1 MEIINKCFF
10 VFDVTFSYLDYILQN
25 QNTKSMIQ
33 KFLYLEW
40 KAFTRSAS
48 FATNLAL
55 KILMGFV
62 AAYFILIFLAIGVGG
77 FYILKKMNL
86 DPIATVNKFIIYY
99 VFMDLIIRS
108 MLQKIPVLNI
118 RPMLIFPIKKSTI
131 VHFSLG
137 KTVLSFF
144 SLVHGFF
151 LVPFC
156 VVLII
161 EGYDIVSILLW
172 FSAMFSLLYINNFIN
187 IILSNKDNLFVVF
200 LVLATT
206 LAGLQY
212 YGYFIITDFT
222 APFFDAIFNTYWAFL
237 VPVFALIVLYYFTF
251 LYFKRNLYLDAGLAS
266 KHDIA
271 KTEELSWLNQFGT
284 IGTFLKNDIKLIKR
298 NKRSKTTV
306 GLSIMFLFYGLLF
319 FTNSIEVYNNPVMH
333 IFAGIFIS
341 GGFLITF
348 GQFVPSWDSAY
359 YQLMMTQNIPYK
371 GYLSSKWWLMVIA
384 TIVTTTIASFYL
396 YFGWQIYLTIIVG
409 AIYNI
414 GVNSHLV
421 LLGGAYTKTP
431 IDLSSGK
438 GAFGDKKAFNVK
450 TILISIPQLGLP
462 VLLYWLGSTFFS
474 PNVGLALVAA
484 LGIMGFALKNKAF
497 SLIEKVYKSEKYAT
511 IAAYKQ
517 KG

>member
-1 MEIINKCFF
+1 
-10 VFDVTFSYLDYILQN
+10 
-25 QNTKSMIQ
+25 MIQ

-48 FATNLAL
+48 FGANLAI
-55 KILMGFV
+55 KILMGFL
-62 AAYFILIFLAIGVGG
+62 AAYFILVFLAVGILA
-77 FYILKKMNL
+77 FYILKKL
-86 DPIATVNKFIIYY
+86 HFDPIVAINKFMIYY
-99 VFMDLIIRS
+99 LLFDLIIRLL
-108 MLQKIPVLNI
+108 LQKIPVMNI
-118 RPMLIFPIKKSTI
+118 RPLLVLPIKKPII

-144 SLVHGFF
+144 NFVHAFFF
-151 LVPFC
+151 LPFSI
-156 VVLII
+156 VLIY
-161 EGYDIVSILLW
+161 EGYDVLSVILW
-172 FSAMFSLLYINNFIN
+172 HTAMVCLIYINNFVN
-187 IILSNKDNLFVVF
+187 IILSNKDNLLAIFVGIAAVF
-200 LVLATT
+200 G
-206 LAGLQY
+206 GLQY
-212 YGYFIITDFT
+212 FGFFDITNYT
-222 APFFDAIFNTYWAFL
+222 GPFFDALFNTYWAFVIPVVLL
-237 VPVFALIVLYYFTF
+237 VGLYYGTF
-251 LYFKRNLYLDAGLAS
+251 NYFKSDLYLDAGLSS

-271 KTEELSWLNQFGT
+271 KTEDLTWLNQFGT

-306 GLSIMFLFYGLLF
+306 GLSVMFLFYGLLF
-319 FTNSIEVYNNPVMH
+319 FTNGIEAYNNPVMH
-333 IFAGIFIS
+333 IIAGIFVS

-384 TIVTTTIASFYL
+384 TIVTTILASFYL
-396 YFGWQIYLTIIVG
+396 YFGWQIYMTIVVG

-421 LLGGAYTKTP
+421 LLGGAFTKTP

-438 GAFGDKKAFNVK
+438 GAFGDKKAFNIK
-450 TILISIPQLGLP
+450 TMLVSIPQLALP
-462 VLLYWLGSTFFS
+462 VLLYWAGSKLANA
-474 PNVGLALVAA
+474 NVGLALVALA
-484 LGIMGFALKNKAF
+484 GIIGFAFKNKAF
-497 SLIEKVYKSEKYAT
+497 SMIEKIYKTEKYAT

>member
-1 MEIINKCFF
+1 MGLEVYFF
-10 VFDVTFSYLDYILQN
+10 CNIYLHLSTN
-25 QNTKSMIQ
+25 RKSNSKIMIQ

-48 FATNLAL
+48 FGANLAI
-55 KILMGFV
+55 KILMV
-62 AAYFILIFLAIGVGG
+62 FLALYFTLVFLAVGIGA
-77 FYILKKMNL
+77 FYILKKLHL
-86 DPIATVNKFIIYY
+86 DPIVSINKFLIYY
-99 VFMDLIIRS
+99 FLFDLIVRLL
-108 MLQKIPVLNI
+108 LQKIPVMNI
-118 RPMLIFPIKKSTI
+118 RPLLVFPIKKPTI

-144 SLVHGFF
+144 NLVHAF
-151 LVPFC
+151 LFLPFSI
-156 VVLII
+156 VLIY
-161 EGYDIVSILLW
+161 EGYDVLSVILWHTAMVSLV
-172 FSAMFSLLYINNFIN
+172 YINNFVN
-187 IILSNKDNLFVVF
+187 IVLNNKDNLLAVF
-200 LVLATT
+200 LGITAVF
-206 LAGLQY
+206 AGLQY
-212 YGYFIITDFT
+212 YGFFDITNYT
-222 APFFDAIFNTYWAFL
+222 APFFDAFFNTYWAFVIPVLLL
-237 VPVFALIVLYYFTF
+237 VGLYYVTF
-251 LYFKRNLYLDAGLAS
+251 NYFKSNLYLDAGLTS

-271 KTEELSWLNQFGT
+271 KTENLTWLNQFGT

-306 GLSIMFLFYGLLF
+306 GLSVMFLFYGLLF
-319 FTNSIEVYNNPVMH
+319 FTNGIEAYNNPVMH
-333 IFAGIFIS
+333 IFAGIFVS

-384 TIVTTTIASFYL
+384 TIVSTILASFYL
-396 YFGWQIYLTIIVG
+396 YFGWQIYMTIVVG

-438 GAFGDKKAFNVK
+438 GAFSDKKAFNIK
-450 TILISIPQLGLP
+450 TMLVSIPQLALP
-462 VLLYWLGSTFFS
+462 VLLYWAGSTLANA
-474 PNVGLALVAA
+474 NVGLASVAL
-484 LGIMGFALKNKAF
+484 LGIMGFAFKNKAF
-497 SLIEKVYKSEKYAT
+497 SMIEKIYKTEKYAT

-517 KG
+517 KS